1 MLKRR
6 TMPALRLAV
15 NILPVLSLILAR
27 GATLRREVDYAE
39 FRPGLVAFYSGPAAQ
54 TNRGWQ
60 RK

>member
-6 TMPALRLAV
+6 TMPALSLAV

-27 GATLRREVDYAE
+27 GATLTSEIHYRSPLRLRRFFAP
-39 FRPGLVAFYSGPAAQ
+39 RPAVQ
-54 TNRGWQ
+54 INRGLQ